1 LKKVLVIKTSL
12 RKNSN
17 SAELANAF
25 AKGAD
30 ENGNEVETISL
41 IGKKIEFCKGCLAC
55 QKTQKCVIRDDSQEI
70 VEKMKNADVIAFA
83 TPIYYY
89 EMSGQMKTLLDRAN
103 PLYTSNYKF
112 SEVYL
117 LATAAEEEESAVDG
131 AVKGLSEWIDCFPK
145 ARFAGTVFGGGADA
159 VGTINGN
166 PALKQAYEMGN
177 AI

>member
-1 LKKVLVIKTSL
+1 MKKVLVITTSL

-25 AKGAD
+25 AKGAY

-41 IGKKIEFCKGCLAC
+41 SGKKIEFCKGCLAC
-55 QKTQKCVIRDDSQEI
+55 QKTQRCVIRDDSPEI
-70 VEKMKNADVIAFA
+70 VEKIKNADVIAFA

-103 PLYTSNYKF
+103 PLYASDYKF
-112 SEVYL
+112 RGVYL
-117 LATAAEEEESAVDG
+117 LAAAAEEEESTADG
-131 AVKGLSEWIDCFPK
+131 AVKGLSGWIACFPK
-145 ARFAGTVFGGGADA
+145 ASFAGTVFGGGADA
-159 VGTINGN
+159 VGTIKGN